1 MYEQSNCINQN
12 YKVLVLENIGIE
24 SLNFRDGGRYENQR
38 RTKDL
43 LLSYFYQFKKG
54 WHQGK
59 CKEDL
64 QMMTLQLH
72 QQQNL

>member
-38 RTKDL
+38 RTKDQRISLL
-43 LLSYFYQFKKG
+43 LLSI
-54 WHQGK
+54 
-59 CKEDL
+59 
-64 QMMTLQLH
+64 
-72 QQQNL
+72 